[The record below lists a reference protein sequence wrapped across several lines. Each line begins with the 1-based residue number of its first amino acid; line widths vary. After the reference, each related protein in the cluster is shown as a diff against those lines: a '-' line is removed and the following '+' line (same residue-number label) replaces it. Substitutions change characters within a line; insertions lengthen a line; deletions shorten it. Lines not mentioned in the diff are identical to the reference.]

1 MAARTYTVKKG
12 DCLWTIAATQLGN
25 PYKWTVIADL
35 NGISRSNPIIY
46 PNQVL
51 KLTDDSGSTPPAP
64 SVTENLS
71 SKPTIEYFGLQAGTD
86 RTVFAAWKWDKSN
99 TKEYSVLWEYDTGN
113 GLWFK
118 GESSSTTDKQS
129 VYNAPSNAKK
139 VRFKVK
145 AISTTRKVN
154 NVDTVYWTAQ
164 WSTQKTYDF
173 SNNPPSVPPVPSV
186 TIEQYTLTAEVD
198 NLDVNGTAIQF
209 QVVKDDKTVF
219 QTGTSTIT
227 TSHAAFS
234 CTVDAGSSYKV
245 RCRATRGNIYGDWS
259 EYSDNVDTIPSA
271 PTEITKCRANS
282 TTSVYLEWPAVQN
295 AKTYEIEYATKIEY
309 FDGSDATTSVTG
321 IETNHYEKTGLE
333 SGHEYFFRVRAVN
346 DSGNSPW
353 SSIVSTVVGKPPDAP
368 TTWSSTTTAITGEPL
383 TLYWV
388 HNAEDGS
395 RQTYAEV
402 EITIGDKTN
411 AYTIR
416 PPENPDE
423 DEPIDIT
430 HSYPIDTSQYLEGTK
445 ILWRVRTAGVTKV
458 YGEWSVQ
465 RTVDVYAPPTLE
477 LKMANAEGDA
487 IDTLTTFP
495 FYVSALAGPKTQAPI
510 SYTITVVA
518 NASYETVDEVGN
530 FKMVNAGDTVYNKF
544 FDISQALLVEIS
556 AGNIDLENN
565 IEYTLTCTVTM
576 NSGLTA
582 ESSVTFTVSWGDDM
596 YEPNAEIAYDPDLY
610 VTYIRPYCEDPSG
623 ELIPDI
629 MLSIYRRQF
638 DGSYV
643 ELATGLENSKSAF
656 ITDPHPALDFARYRI
671 VAITKSTGAVSYYDV
686 PGYPVNEPAIII
698 QWDDAWSTFDV
709 TSDDELA
716 QPPWTGS
723 LLRLPYNIR
732 VSESNDPDVSLIE
745 YFGRKY
751 PVSYYGTQV
760 GSSATWEVDVPKTD
774 KDTLYALRRLS
785 AWLGNVYVR
794 EPTGSGYWANMTVSF
809 SQSYDELVIPVSMS
823 IKRVEGGA

>member
-1 MAARTYTVKKG
+1 MAARTYTVKRG
-12 DCLWTIAATQLGN
+12 DCLWTIAATQLGD
-25 PYKWTVIADL
+25 PYKWTIIADL
-35 NGISRSNPIIY
+35 NSIPRNNPIIY

-51 KLTDDSGSTPPAP
+51 KLTSDDGSSPPAP
-64 SVTENLS
+64 PVTENLS

-86 RTVFAAWKWDKSN
+86 RTVFAAWKWNKAN
-99 TKEYSVLWEYDTGN
+99 TKEYSLVWEYDTGN

-118 GESSSTTDKQS
+118 GDTSSTTDMQS
-129 VYNAPSNAKK
+129 VYSAPSNAKK
-139 VRFKVK
+139 VRFKVRP
-145 AISTTRKVN
+145 ISTTRKVN
-154 NVDTVYWTAQ
+154 NTDTAYWTAQ
-164 WSTQKTYDF
+164 WSTAKIYDF
-173 SNNPPSVPPVPSV
+173 ANNPPSVPPVPTVS
-186 TIEQYTLTAEVD
+186 IKQYTLTAEVD
-198 NLDVNGTAIQF
+198 NLDVNGTTIQF
-209 QVVKDDKTVF
+209 QVVKDNKTVF
-219 QTGTSTIT
+219 RTGTSNILTN
-227 TSHAAFS
+227 HAAFS

-245 RCRATRGNIYGDWS
+245 RCRAARGNIYGDWS
-259 EYSDNVDTIPSA
+259 EYSDNVNTIPSA
-271 PTEITKCRANS
+271 PTKLTKCRANS
-282 TTSVYLEWPAVQN
+282 STSVYLEWPAVQN

-309 FDGSDATTSVTG
+309 FDGSDSTTSVSG
-321 IETNHYEKTGLE
+321 IETTHYEKTGLE
-333 SGHEYFFRVRAVN
+333 TGHEYFFRVRAVN

-353 SSIVSTVVGKPPDAP
+353 SPISSTVIGKPPAAP
-368 TTWSSTTTAITGEPL
+368 TTWSSTTTAITGDPL

-395 RQTYAEV
+395 RQSYAEV

-411 AYTIR
+411 TYTIR

-458 YGEWSVQ
+458 YGEWSVK

-477 LKMANAEGDA
+477 LKIANAEGDA
-487 IDTLTTFP
+487 IDTLTAFP

-510 SYTITVVA
+510 SYTLTVVA
-518 NASYETVDEVGN
+518 NESYETVDEIGN
-530 FKMVNAGDTVYNKF
+530 FKMVNAGDAVYNKF

-582 ESSVTFTVSWGDDM
+582 ESSVTFTVSWKDDM
-596 YEPNAEIAYDPDLY
+596 YEPNAEIAYDRDLY
-610 VTYIRPYCEDPSG
+610 VTYVRPYCEDSDG
-623 ELIPDI
+623 ELIPDVV
-629 MLSIYRRQF
+629 LSVYRREF
-638 DGSYV
+638 DGSYM

-686 PGYPVNEPAIII
+686 PGYPVQEPAIII
-698 QWDDAWSTFDV
+698 QWDEAWSTFDV
-709 TSDDELA
+709 TSEDELA

-723 LLRLPYNIR
+723 LLRLPYNIK

-745 YFGRKY
+745 YFGRKH

-760 GSSATWEVDVPKTD
+760 GSSATWDVDVPKND
-774 KDTLYALRRLS
+774 KETLYALRRLS

-794 EPTGSGYWANMTVSF
+794 EPTGTGYWANMTISF
-809 SQSYDELVIPVSMS
+809 NQSYDNLVIPVSMS

>member
-1 MAARTYTVKKG
+1 MAARTYTVKKN
-12 DCLWTIAATQLGN
+12 DCLWTIAANQLGD

-35 NGISRSNPIIY
+35 NDISKSNPIIY

-118 GESSSTTDKQS
+118 GDNSTTTDKQS
-129 VYNAPSNAKK
+129 VYNAPTNAKK

-145 AISTTRKVN
+145 AVSTTRKVN

-164 WSTQKTYDF
+164 WSTQKSYDF
-173 SNNPPSVPPVPSV
+173 SNNPPSVPPVPTV

-198 NLDVNGTAIQF
+198 NLDVNGTTIQF
-209 QVVKDDKTVF
+209 QIVKDNKTVF
-219 QTGTSTIT
+219 QTGTSSISTN
-227 TSHAAFS
+227 HAAFS

-245 RCRATRGNIYGDWS
+245 RCRAARGNIYGDWS
-259 EYSDNVDTIPSA
+259 EYSENVDTIPSA
-271 PTEITKCRANS
+271 PTEVTKCRANS
-282 TTSVYLEWPAVQN
+282 STSVYLEWPAVQN
-295 AKTYEIEYATKIEY
+295 AKSYEVEYTTKIEY
-309 FDGSDATTSVTG
+309 FDGSDATSSVTG

-333 SGHEYFFRVRAVN
+333 TGHEYFFRVRAVN

-353 SSIVSTVVGKPPDAP
+353 SPIASTVVGKPPDAP

-411 AYTIR
+411 TYTIR

-445 ILWRVRTAGVTKV
+445 ILWRVRTAGVTKT
-458 YGEWSVQ
+458 YGDWSVQ

-477 LKMANAEGDA
+477 LKMADADGNAIES
-487 IDTLTTFP
+487 LTAFP

-510 SYTITVVA
+510 SYTLTVVA
-518 NASYETVDEVGN
+518 KESYQTVDEIGN
-530 FKMVNAGDTVYNKF
+530 FKMVNAGDAVYNKF

-565 IEYTLTCTVTM
+565 IDYTLICMVTM

-582 ESSVTFTVSWGDDM
+582 EASVDFTVSWKDDM
-596 YEPNAEIAYDPDLY
+596 YEPNAEIAYDGDLY
-610 VTYIRPYCEDPSG
+610 VTYIRPYCEDLDG

-629 MLSIYRRQF
+629 LLSVYRRQF

-656 ITDPHPALDFARYRI
+656 ITDPHPALDYARYRI
-671 VAITKSTGAVSYYDV
+671 VAITKTTGAVSYYDV
-686 PGYPVNEPAIII
+686 PGYPINEPAIII
-698 QWDDAWSTFDV
+698 QWDEAWSTFDV
-709 TSDDELA
+709 TTDDELA

-723 LLRLPYNIR
+723 LLRLPYNIK
-732 VSESNDPDVSLIE
+732 VSESNDPDVSLVE

-751 PVSYYGTQV
+751 PVSYYGTQI
-760 GSSATWEVDVPKTD
+760 GSSATWDVEIPRSD
-774 KDTLYALRRLS
+774 KETLYALRRLS
-785 AWLGNVYVR
+785 AWLGDVYVR
-794 EPTGSGYWANMTVSF
+794 EPTGSGYWANMTVSIN
-809 SQSYDELVIPVSMS
+809 QSYDNLVIPVSMS